1 MLFFVL
7 FALGWGALFACF
19 VRKSIFD
26 FNLVGRQ
33 FNWSRRGIYGKKTGI
48 IPLDQI
54 KSAFVEI
61 SSSDNG
67 STYRPVLSTS
77 QGPFPLINY
86 FTGGSK
92 RRYESIAAA
101 INAALQTNPAEAMD
115 EQILALAT
123 SGQWI
128 EAIEMTRKRYGYDLE
143 QAQQFVDGII
153 KQRGA

>member
-1 MLFFVL
+1 
-7 FALGWGALFACF
+7 
-19 VRKSIFD
+19 
-26 FNLVGRQ
+26 
-33 FNWSRRGIYGKKTGI
+33 
-48 IPLDQI
+48 
-54 KSAFVEI
+54 
-61 SSSDNG
+61 
-67 STYRPVLSTS
+67 
-77 QGPFPLINY
+77 LINY